1 MEYSLQNRYLYPF
14 SYSIF
19 IIQNKNPGCVLF
31 RFFGRHNGIRHNDDF
46 IAGRDQPG
54 LLPGI
59 GFADRRSGSRSAKDF
74 FARTLEAGDGM
85 GGESWRGG

>member
-1 MEYSLQNRYLYPF
+1 MCRTGLP
-14 SYSIF
+14 I
-19 IIQNKNPGCVLF
+19 
-31 RFFGRHNGIRHNDDF
+31 GRKL
-46 IAGRDQPG
+46 APAVRDLPG